1 MKVLGLC
8 CSPRKDGNT
17 EALINEALRGSK
29 LEGAEVELYSVSGKH
44 YELCDG
50 CRTCAQTGVCHL
62 KDDMQNLLEKV
73 IEADAIIFGT
83 PIFHYAIPAQLKLI
97 MERMRPIRGIQK
109 NKADNKLSNK
119 VGGIIAVAGS
129 LGLIQAVKDLYFF
142 IITNYMLP
150 GDFVALYAL
159 NKGDYEKRAHGKQ
172 AAFNLGRQMARL
184 AAMKFAYPADL
195 KKDEH
200 AYGTWDQ

>member
-17 EALINEALRGSK
+17 EAFLNEALRGAMQ
-29 LEGAEVELYSVSGKH
+29 EGADAELYTISGKH
-44 YELCDG
+44 FELCDG
-50 CRTCAQTGVCHL
+50 CRTCAKTGVCHL
-62 KDDMQNLLEKV
+62 KDDMPSLLEKV

-83 PIFHYAIPAQLKLI
+83 PIYHYAMPAQMKLI
-97 MERMRPIRGIQK
+97 MERMRPIRGITP
-109 NKADNKLSNK
+109 NKTDNKLSNK
-119 VGGIIAVAGS
+119 VAGIIAVAGS

-150 GDFVALYAL
+150 GDFVAVYAL
-159 NKGDYEKRAHGKQ
+159 DKTDYEKRINGKK
-172 AAFNLGRQMARL
+172 AAFTLGRQMARL
-184 AAMKFAYPADL
+184 AAMKFVYPADL